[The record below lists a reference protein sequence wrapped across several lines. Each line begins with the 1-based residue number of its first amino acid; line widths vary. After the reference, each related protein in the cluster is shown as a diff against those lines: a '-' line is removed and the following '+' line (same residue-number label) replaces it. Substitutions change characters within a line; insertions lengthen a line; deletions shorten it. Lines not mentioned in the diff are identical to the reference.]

1 MKILL
6 IFFTFSL
13 ISGAVRCVSVT
24 GYSGGSL
31 LVDSGKLWFSNSAKY
46 TAKLP
51 EWRTII
57 NYRTHDKWINEGRF
71 TLFKNNKGNL
81 MIYIRELN
89 QHDTGGYRISVLDN
103 WRIYMTLNV
112 DVEEDSHNVSKRVM
126 VNIGGTATF
135 SCEYSQNHI
144 NDPKIIFKEGE
155 DSIDTIYNTWN
166 KTERFNVSDDKH
178 KNLFNVRI
186 TAVTPDDGGV
196 YLCGVWIYSHSY
208 SYSII
213 NTVHLHI
220 IDSCC
225 GASKTVNV
233 NSTET
238 AFSCEYS
245 WDQRYDGKTIFKIKN
260 DIIDEVIST
269 TNTWDKKERFSVYDD
284 RQKNLFSVRITAVT
298 PDDGGVYL
306 CGVWINRNSYSYSII
321 NTVHLYITTKVGV
334 SRVTGHSGGRMM
346 IKCEHPQYKTKPKY
360 ICKESDGC
368 SERKNPGV
376 QDEWMENGDVS
387 LYDDTRAGV
396 LMVFFRELK
405 AADAGTYRCGVNVSH
420 YTESFTELQ
429 LDVRDDAKYP
439 KTKTESA
446 HLGEEVNITCQIPE
460 EHKVHFCKEDD
471 DHICQNISTSAVT
484 EMSPSSE
491 RNEERVFT
499 VSISNV
505 SVRDAGVYWC
515 GAETRDTHLTFI
527 SLTTKIQLI
536 LFMGVSRVTGH
547 SGGRMMI
554 KCEHPQH
561 KTKPKYICKESDGCS
576 ERKNP
581 GVQDEWMENGD
592 VSLYDDTR
600 PGVLMV
606 FFRELKAADAG
617 TYRCGVN
624 VSHYTESFTELQ
636 LDVRDDVTFVTESA
650 HLGEEVNITCQIPVE
665 HKVHFCKGDDD
676 HICQNIST
684 SAVTE
689 MSPSSERNEER
700 VFTVSISNVSV
711 RDAGVY
717 LCGAETRDTH
727 LTFISLTTK
736 IQLNLFMA
744 PVVRREGESA
754 EIFCPY
760 DSIYKSKSK
769 SLCKGKCS
777 TRDRN
782 TLNETVREEKETKTD
797 RLTLNDDVTASVF
810 TGTITGLTAE
820 DAGKYWCAL
829 NLTKY
834 EGDDMSIQ
842 CKHHDEHQ
850 KCFCKAHE
858 PSMCVKDGVSLE
870 TIRDDRFS
878 FSDEASTGVFTVNIT
893 DLREEDSGIYWC
905 GSYITTK
912 VNLTVKQGVVSSMS
926 VTGYSGG
933 GVTITCRYD
942 EGYTENKKYFCKEQW
957 SECTDQIKTD
967 IKDEWFDAGRFS
979 LYDDTSSSVFTVTIR
994 DLREEDSGTY
1004 QCGVDITY
1012 DIDLYTEVNLEVLTG
1027 QQIRTVRG
1035 YTGGNVIINYKY
1047 EIQEEN
1053 PVIDVCKTADQCFT
1067 VINTNRR
1074 AEWKH
1079 DRRFSVYNDR
1089 SAGLLLLFIRDL
1101 NETDSGEYKI
1111 IVKVSEDY
1119 SFFSEFNLDIKKE
1132 DCCVKSISLSASA
1145 GGSVNISCKYPQSH
1159 IHDVKFL
1166 CWTSGADLCAK
1177 ETSVKESRRWRDE
1190 GKIRLYDDREQQLL
1204 TGSISHVTEEDSEYW
1219 CGVQSDQ
1226 GHKIFI
1232 TRVLIS
1238 ITVPQ
1243 TSSTLSSTTT
1253 SSSSSSS
1260 SSTTSSPSSSSSP
1273 SPSPPLPSSSSSSSS
1288 SASSSSS
1295 VKSSPFTVKNVVFL
1309 NVVLQLIG
1317 SKISDS
1323 QIISPVFSGSSLI
1336 VPLVLVLLVL
1346 IIAGLLFLLLCKK
1359 RQSRGGDSSSQT
1371 GPGKHEVVS
1380 HTGCD
1385 YEEIKDTHKQLPTS
1399 PSDSYNTVYATA
1411 QLPTSPSDSSATVEK
1426 GTGDSQRCI
1435 TSAKDLNYAVVN
1447 FHKESD
1453 CPDSVSFRNN
1463 QDYSEYAAVNHLSA

>member
-1 MKILL
+1 M
-6 IFFTFSL
+6 T
-13 ISGAVRCVSVT
+13 V
-24 GYSGGSL
+24 
-31 LVDSGKLWFSNSAKY
+31 
-46 TAKLP
+46 
-51 EWRTII
+51 
-57 NYRTHDKWINEGRF
+57 
-71 TLFKNNKGNL
+71 
-81 MIYIRELN
+81 
-89 QHDTGGYRISVLDN
+89 RIS
-103 WRIYMTLNV
+103 
-112 DVEEDSHNVSKRVM
+112 
-126 VNIGGTATF
+126 
-135 SCEYSQNHI
+135 
-144 NDPKIIFKEGE
+144 
-155 DSIDTIYNTWN
+155 
-166 KTERFNVSDDKH
+166 
-178 KNLFNVRI
+178 
-186 TAVTPDDGGV
+186 AVTPDDGGV
-196 YLCGVWIYSHSY
+196 YLCGVWIYRHSY

-220 IDSCC
+220 MAKVGVSRATGQSGGRMMIKCEHPQYKTKPKYICKESDGCSERKNPGVQDEWMENGDVSLYDDTRAGVLMVFFRELKAADAGTYRCGVNVSHYTESFTELQLDVRDDATFVTESAHLGEEVNITCQIPEEHKVHFCKDDDNHICQNIRTSAVTEMSPSSERNEERVFTVSISNVSVRDAGVYWC
-225 GASKTVNV
+225 GA
-233 NSTET
+233 ET
-238 AFSCEYS
+238 RDTHLTFISL
-245 WDQRYDGKTIFKIKN
+245 TTKIQL
-260 DIIDEVIST
+260 D
-269 TNTWDKKERFSVYDD
+269 
-284 RQKNLFSVRITAVT
+284 LF
-298 PDDGGVYL
+298 
-306 CGVWINRNSYSYSII
+306 
-321 NTVHLYITTKVGV
+321 TKVGV
-334 SRVTGHSGGRMM
+334 SKATGHSGGRMM

-429 LDVRDDAKYP
+429 LDVRDDVKYP

-460 EHKVHFCKEDD
+460 EHKVHFCKDD
-471 DHICQNISTSAVT
+471 DNHICQNIRTSTVT

-527 SLTTKIQLI
+527 SLTTKIQLN
-536 LFMGVSRVTGH
+536 LFIKVGVSRATGQ

-561 KTKPKYICKESDGCS
+561 KTKPKYIRKDSDGCS

-600 PGVLMV
+600 AGVLMV

-650 HLGEEVNITCQIPVE
+650 HLGEEVNITCQIPEE
-665 HKVHFCKGDDD
+665 HKVHFCKDDD
-676 HICQNIST
+676 NHICQNIST

-717 LCGAETRDTH
+717 WCGAETRDTH

-810 TGTITGLTAE
+810 TGTITGLRAE
-820 DAGKYWCAL
+820 DAGKYWCAVTLERDVNYLYTHLIVIMNEDL

-842 CKHHDEHQ
+842 CKHHDELQ

-870 TIRDDRFS
+870 KIRDDRFS

-905 GSYITTK
+905 GAHIITK
-912 VNLTVKQGVVSSMS
+912 VNLEVKKNFSDRIVISCVCVSLLLIGASVLLLYKLRYIKPRDQHSSTDGTEMS
-926 VTGYSGG
+926 SGKAPQA
-933 GVTITCRYD
+933 VCEY
-942 EGYTENKKYFCKEQW
+942 EN
-957 SECTDQIKTD
+957 
-967 IKDEWFDAGRFS
+967 
-979 LYDDTSSSVFTVTIR
+979 IR
-994 DLREEDSGTY
+994 DVRQRLASGT
-1004 QCGVDITY
+1004 GDDV
-1012 DIDLYTEVNLEVLTG
+1012 LYSNAKLST
-1027 QQIRTVRG
+1027 
-1035 YTGGNVIINYKY
+1035 
-1047 EIQEEN
+1047 
-1053 PVIDVCKTADQCFT
+1053 D
-1067 VINTNRR
+1067 
-1074 AEWKH
+1074 
-1079 DRRFSVYNDR
+1079 S
-1089 SAGLLLLFIRDL
+1089 SDL
-1101 NETDSGEYKI
+1101 NHTL
-1111 IVKVSEDY
+1111 Y
-1119 SFFSEFNLDIKKE
+1119 S
-1132 DCCVKSISLSASA
+1132 
-1145 GGSVNISCKYPQSH
+1145 
-1159 IHDVKFL
+1159 
-1166 CWTSGADLCAK
+1166 
-1177 ETSVKESRRWRDE
+1177 
-1190 GKIRLYDDREQQLL
+1190 
-1204 TGSISHVTEEDSEYW
+1204 
-1219 CGVQSDQ
+1219 
-1226 GHKIFI
+1226 
-1232 TRVLIS
+1232 
-1238 ITVPQ
+1238 TV
-1243 TSSTLSSTTT
+1243 
-1253 SSSSSSS
+1253 
-1260 SSTTSSPSSSSSP
+1260 
-1273 SPSPPLPSSSSSSSS
+1273 
-1288 SASSSSS
+1288 
-1295 VKSSPFTVKNVVFL
+1295 
-1309 NVVLQLIG
+1309 
-1317 SKISDS
+1317 
-1323 QIISPVFSGSSLI
+1323 
-1336 VPLVLVLLVL
+1336 
-1346 IIAGLLFLLLCKK
+1346 
-1359 RQSRGGDSSSQT
+1359 
-1371 GPGKHEVVS
+1371 
-1380 HTGCD
+1380 
-1385 YEEIKDTHKQLPTS
+1385 QLPTT
-1399 PSDSYNTVYATA
+1399 PSDGLLYASVRF
-1411 QLPTSPSDSSATVEK
+1411 QK
-1426 GTGDSQRCI
+1426 
-1435 TSAKDLNYAVVN
+1435 
-1447 FHKESD
+1447 HKESLSD
-1453 CPDSVSFRNN
+1453 AKVTFNNEEIYSAVSHRERL
-1463 QDYSEYAAVNHLSA
+1463 D